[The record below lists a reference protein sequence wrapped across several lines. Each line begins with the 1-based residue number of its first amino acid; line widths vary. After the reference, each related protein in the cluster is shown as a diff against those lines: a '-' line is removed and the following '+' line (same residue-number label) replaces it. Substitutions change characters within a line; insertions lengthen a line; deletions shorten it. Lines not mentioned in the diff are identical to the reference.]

1 MAEETWKLVKGGKGE
16 GGSEWMALVSFRA
29 VLSGYEGLM
38 EVSSQLRAVAM
49 SLSLW

>member
-1 MAEETWKLVKGGKGE
+1 
-16 GGSEWMALVSFRA
+16 VSFRA